1 MTAATPTATA
11 AVTEPAWLGQREIP
25 DGWVLQLQVPADL
38 LYFRGHFPDFP
49 ILPGVAQ
56 LHWAVHQA
64 QQRFG
69 YTGAPSALQAV
80 KFHQVVEPEQR
91 LELALT
97 HNPARRSVSYRYE
110 SERGLHAS
118 GRLSW
123 A

>member
-1 MTAATPTATA
+1 MTVATPTAPA
-11 AVTEPAWLGQREIP
+11 AVTEPAWLGQREIL
-25 DGWVLQLQVPADL
+25 DGWVLELQVPANL

-56 LHWAVHQA
+56 LHWAVREA
-64 QQRFG
+64 QQRFA

-80 KFHQVVEPEQR
+80 KFHQVVEPEQQ
-91 LELALT
+91 LELTLT

-110 SERGLHAS
+110 SDRGLHAS